1 MESMVAIIGAAAA
14 IMMPVGYAKH
24 APDGAHR
31 SANAGADRTTYHFA
45 DRTGRPA
52 PLIRPLLCA
61 AYDALSV
68 GDVRNGE
75 QSESDAGN
83 GKSRA

>member
-1 MESMVAIIGAAAA
+1 
-14 IMMPVGYAKH
+14 MMPIGYAKH

-31 SANAGADRTTYHFA
+31 STNAGSDRATYHFA

-52 PLIRPLLCA
+52 TLIRPLLRA

-68 GDVRNGE
+68 GDVGNG
-75 QSESDAGN
+75 QPRESDAGS
-83 GKSRA
+83 GKSQA

>member
-1 MESMVAIIGAAAA
+1 MVAIVGAAAA

-31 SANAGADRTTYHFA
+31 SANAGTDRTTYHFA

-52 PLIRPLLCA
+52 PLIRPLLRA

-75 QSESDAGN
+75 QRESDAGN
-83 GKSRA
+83 GKNRV